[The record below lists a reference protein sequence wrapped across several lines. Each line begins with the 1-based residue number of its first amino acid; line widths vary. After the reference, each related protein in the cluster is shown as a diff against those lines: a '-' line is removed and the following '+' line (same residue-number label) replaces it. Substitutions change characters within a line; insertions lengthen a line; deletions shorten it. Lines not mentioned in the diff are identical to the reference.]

1 MAQFEDKLKQMDLVI
16 PRIPPAAG
24 AYVPALRAGNLV
36 FCSGQGP
43 YQDGKQAFVGRVGDQ
58 VSFDEAY
65 QAARIACLNCLA
77 EICSVIGSIDKI
89 KRIVQ
94 VRGFVNSTNDFH
106 DQPKVLNGAS
116 DLLLAL
122 FGEAGQHVRCAL
134 GTNNLPQN
142 IPVEVEMIVE
152 IQESP

>member
-1 MAQFEDKLKQMDLVI
+1 MGQFEDKLKQMNLVI
-16 PRIPPAAG
+16 PKIPPAVG
-24 AYVPALRAGNLV
+24 AFVPALRTGNLV

-43 YQDGKQAFVGRVGDQ
+43 FKDGKQAFVGRVGQQ
-58 VSFDEAY
+58 VSFDEAC

-77 EICSVIGSIDKI
+77 EICSVIGSIDNI

-94 VRGFVNSTNDFH
+94 VRGFVNSTGDFH
-106 DQPKVLNGAS
+106 DQPKVINGAS
-116 DLLLAL
+116 ELLLDL

-142 IPVEVEMIVE
+142 IPVEIEMIVE
-152 IQESP
+152 VKD